1 MIDPVG
7 KAMIHRYTASILRIG
22 VMLCAVQVSPA
33 LIGAARAQ
41 EALGADE
48 GVKPS
53 GDKSVAEYLM
63 DLDGDD
69 AGDRLMAARVLR
81 GQLRR
86 ALRTL
91 ERGRPGTLAHDDA
104 RALMVELDQRLPEA
118 CMNALAYPDVA
129 YLAAEMLAMLEI
141 RSAIPAIE
149 LALQR
154 EEKKRRQERINE
166 SLLIL
171 RALPEGP

>member
-1 MIDPVG
+1 MNLK
-7 KAMIHRYTASILRIG
+7 KACIVLGFG
-22 VMLCAVQVSPA
+22 VIMAA
-33 LIGAARAQ
+33 GAPEVWAQ
-41 EALGADE
+41 DALGGSGEAP
-48 GVKPS
+48 KPS
-53 GDKSVAEYLM
+53 GEKSIAEYLM
-63 DLDGDD
+63 ELDGDD
-69 AGDRLMAARVLR
+69 ASERLMAARVLR
-81 GQLRR
+81 GHLRR

-91 ERGRPGTLAHDDA
+91 DRGRVGTLSHDDA

-149 LALQR
+149 LAMQR
-154 EEKKRRQERINE
+154 EEKERRQERMAE
-166 SLLIL
+166 SLAAL